1 MATLHIDKIIAE
13 KVNQDDLIR
22 LLETVIDE
30 EMQRPEAEM
39 NCDLIDQCVDAL
51 LEMRQDRD
59 HLAVMVPLM
68 QDKAFLHL
76 IQRKAGNTARLNGA
90 ARGALIAAA
99 ILASTISVNAMVDAA
114 FDYNILEH
122 IGKAISASVLGPEI
136 IGGEDDVDEPTTVP
150 GATDKSEPTTVPER
164 TTANANGETA
174 TRQPEQTTTAAAVTQ
189 PTTTTPTTTEREQES
204 TTKKVT
210 GDNVH
215 HKPTQPDRPEET
227 TNAVRVIGFNAQLGE
242 SFKSHYIYGEQLS
255 YDGLTL
261 TADWSDGTTK
271 PVALKNCTYTTQV
284 NMNRTADVTLNI
296 LYKGFLVEIPITVR
310 PNEET
315 RESTICQTDRYDY
328 LLCKAGAYV
337 TAYRGTAK
345 ELICNVV
352 DGNRIFAIAD
362 EVFRKH
368 TELTTVELPYVTY
381 VGAKAFAGCTAL
393 TQAELPKLQQLG
405 EEAFAGCKALV
416 EAETGDSLT
425 HIGRRAF
432 AETAL
437 QRLRLGKG
445 VTVIP
450 EGLCNDCTHLESV
463 RLQGQVT
470 EIGKRTFG
478 GCKSLDVELPPQL
491 EKIGDKAF
499 YRSGIKNAI
508 LPDTV
513 RSIGSGAFEQTR
525 SMVSATL
532 PTTITAVPERMFYAS
547 YVERVS
553 LPVSL
558 QSIGKAAFFNCM
570 HLTDLQLPE
579 GLITIEGSA
588 FSGCTVLKELTLP
601 GSLKHVGEKVF
612 GGSNIEIVHVEE
624 GITELAPVMF
634 ADCPL
639 TQVDLP
645 NTLTTIQDAAFYN
658 CTKLKEIT
666 LPNSVTQLGE
676 GVFQG
681 CSSLSQVRLSENL
694 KTLPTSTFDGCK
706 ALTEFDFAGIT
717 EIGSEA
723 FQNTGI
729 QILDLPTTVKTLG
742 ESAFAHSALQEIWS
756 LGGVETL
763 PTDVFAYTQI
773 QTFDIPQGLYIAPGA
788 FEYSALQKVATGIDV
803 TEINDGAFR
812 NCRKLTSVELNEDV
826 TRIGDNAFR
835 ACTAL
840 TSIDFP
846 ESLVSIG
853 DYAFYTSG
861 LTSLVVPNTVQQMG
875 RMAFAGSALTEVS
888 VVSGVKTLGDYAFA
902 GCHATFRLPMSL
914 TEMGKYPLGFT
925 ASESDGNVTVFKMDD
940 VNVIAP
946 AASESIRYAKENDLQ
961 YKMIG
966 PEDTDFNEENYLY
979 GTVGDGDWYFDKRT
993 GALSTNATNVGT
1005 KQGFYFTNGQL
1016 WKYKQAGV
1024 RSVHLLN
1031 GVKNLGEIFAGIT
1044 TLEQVTA
1051 TDSLTNIN
1059 TDAFVGCTGLK
1070 SVSLPAVTKIG
1081 ANSFADCTA
1090 LQTVDLPL
1098 AATISDHAFKNCTA
1112 LQFLE
1117 LPAVTKITSTA
1128 FAGCTGLTNLT
1139 LGKGAAEIDDRAFTD
1154 CKALTNL
1161 DLGSTV
1167 SIGREA
1173 FAGCT
1178 ALAAINLPDR
1188 VTRLGVGAFR
1198 NCTGATGIEIGSGLT
1213 EVPAFAFADCTG
1225 VKDIAFDEG
1234 VVTIGPNAFQNAVS
1248 VVFLTLPNSVTTV
1261 GSHAFAG
1268 LLNVEKI
1275 TLGSGLTKVESY
1287 AFDNAVNC
1295 YQLTLDS
1302 AVNALTNADMVACH
1316 LAYYGGQKPMIPGA
1330 GMAYSVEGYNSFR
1343 RIGENTA
1350 GLAVV
1355 VGDHA
1360 TALSMHFLA
1369 AQTDKVKRVTLGKQ
1383 VQRIGYEI
1391 KKGYT
1396 ADYTNA
1402 FAAEFIGNGYLE
1414 QVTVSSENPYLYAD
1428 GSGLY
1433 SKDKSTLYAAV
1444 TGKVDYTENTASAI
1458 GDWALSCNA
1467 KLKKVMLGKSV
1478 RTVGT
1483 KAFAYDQ
1490 KLKYVQLT
1498 DGLQQIGAS
1507 AFTGCTALKVLE
1519 LPDTVTALGD
1529 NVFENCTALAS
1540 VLLSDQ
1546 LTALPTYAFRNCTA
1560 LTGVVVPN
1568 SVATFNPGAFADC
1581 KALTEVYIG
1590 SQSTRYVQ
1598 LGTNRTHVFARCPA
1612 LTVYTMAGSDAAVYA
1627 KTRNIPTKLYTDA
1640 DAFADLCAMK
1650 RDIYA
1655 GYLGFCTDGHGD
1667 IQWLTVYAADCTH
1680 DGYAIGVCE
1689 YCSAIL
1695 EERHTAATGHNYV
1708 VSETPAADGRDGVRI
1723 TTCQNCGDSSYTVL
1737 PGSGTAVEE
1746 THTVTGTVVLAADR
1760 AATKGTHAAIGADIL
1775 LNGYTLA
1782 TTDEKGNFSLQL
1794 KSGTYALTVRYAY
1807 GFSRTLYLVVS
1818 DRDLQCGS
1826 VPVIGCDWNKDG
1838 KIDDQ
1843 DYYMFKLIFGTH
1855 QGQAGYLSY
1864 VDMNHDGMINTRD
1877 MVFVER
1883 CMGLQ
1888 AGSFAYTPLVIR

>member
-1 MATLHIDKIIAE
+1 MNAKR
-13 KVNQDDLIR
+13 IR
-22 LLETVIDE
+22 NGRRLT
-30 EMQRPEAEM
+30 
-39 NCDLIDQCVDAL
+39 AL
-51 LEMRQDRD
+51 LLCLLLTLSGAPLQA
-59 HLAVMVPLM
+59 LAAEAQTDVVTCTDPTNA
-68 QDKAFLHL
+68 DV
-76 IQRKAGNTARLNGA
+76 
-90 ARGALIAAA
+90 A
-99 ILASTISVNAMVDAA
+99 ITY
-114 FDYNILEH
+114 DYDTRTLTVS
-122 IGKAISASVLGPEI
+122 GSGRFSGQVLGADGSTAVNMLDAFSVSQLVVEEGITAIGPE
-136 IGGEDDVDEPTTVP
+136 
-150 GATDKSEPTTVPER
+150 GATVYS
-164 TTANANGETA
+164 
-174 TRQPEQTTTAAAVTQ
+174 
-189 PTTTTPTTTEREQES
+189 
-204 TTKKVT
+204 
-210 GDNVH
+210 
-215 HKPTQPDRPEET
+215 
-227 TNAVRVIGFNAQLGE
+227 
-242 SFKSHYIYGEQLS
+242 
-255 YDGLTL
+255 
-261 TADWSDGTTK
+261 
-271 PVALKNCTYTTQV
+271 
-284 NMNRTADVTLNI
+284 
-296 LYKGFLVEIPITVR
+296 
-310 PNEET
+310 
-315 RESTICQTDRYDY
+315 
-328 LLCKAGAYV
+328 
-337 TAYRGTAK
+337 
-345 ELICNVV
+345 
-352 DGNRIFAIAD
+352 IAD
-362 EVFRKH
+362 SE
-368 TELTTVELPYVTY
+368 TNTIYLP
-381 VGAKAFAGCTAL
+381 
-393 TQAELPKLQQLG
+393 
-405 EEAFAGCKALV
+405 
-416 EAETGDSLT
+416 DSLT
-425 HIGRRAF
+425 TENFSCKGASNLCEIRLPAGMHTLRDGMF
-432 AETAL
+432 DGCTWLETL
-437 QRLRLGKG
+437 NM
-445 VTVIP
+445 P
-450 EGLCNDCTHLESV
+450 
-463 RLQGQVT
+463 QGVT

-491 EKIGDKAF
+491 ERIGEKAF

-553 LPVSL
+553 LPVGL

-694 KTLPTSTFDGCK
+694 KTLPTSTFDGCT

-773 QTFDIPQGLYIAPGA
+773 QTFDIPQELYIAPGA

-826 TRIGDNAFR
+826 TRIGDNAFS

-925 ASESDGNVTVFKMDD
+925 ASENDGNVTVFKMED

-946 AASESIRYAKENDLQ
+946 AASESIRYAKENDLK

-1031 GVKNLGEIFAGIT
+1031 GVKNLGDILAGIT

-1098 AATISDHAFKNCTA
+1098 AATISDHAFQNCTA

-1139 LGKGAAEIDDRAFTD
+1139 LGKGAAVIDDRAFTD

-1188 VTRLGVGAFR
+1188 VTQLGVGAFR

-1213 EVPAFAFADCTG
+1213 EVSAYAFADCTG

-1261 GSHAFAG
+1261 GS
-1268 LLNVEKI
+1268 
-1275 TLGSGLTKVESY
+1275 
-1287 AFDNAVNC
+1287 
-1295 YQLTLDS
+1295 
-1302 AVNALTNADMVACH
+1302 
-1316 LAYYGGQKPMIPGA
+1316 
-1330 GMAYSVEGYNSFR
+1330 R
-1343 RIGENTA
+1343 
-1350 GLAVV
+1350 
-1355 VGDHA
+1355 
-1360 TALSMHFLA
+1360 
-1369 AQTDKVKRVTLGKQ
+1369 
-1383 VQRIGYEI
+1383 
-1391 KKGYT
+1391 
-1396 ADYTNA
+1396 A

-1444 TGKVDYTENTASAI
+1444 TGKGDYTENTASAI

-1467 KLKKVMLGKSV
+1467 KLKKVTLGKSV

-1519 LPDTVTALGD
+1519 LPDTVTTLGD
-1529 NVFENCTALAS
+1529 HVFENCTALAS
-1540 VLLSDQ
+1540 VLLSGG

-1560 LTGVVVPN
+1560 LTGVVVPD
-1568 SVATFNPGAFADC
+1568 SVAAFNPGAFADC

-1695 EERHTAATGHNYV
+1695 EERHTTATGHNYV

-1782 TTDEKGNFSLQL
+1782 TTDEKGNFSMQL

-1807 GFSRTLYLVVS
+1807 GFSRTLYVVVS

-1826 VPVIGCDWNKDG
+1826 VPVVGCDWNKDG

-1888 AGSFAYTPLVIR
+1888 AGSFAYTPLVIW

>member
-1 MATLHIDKIIAE
+1 MNAKRIRNGRRLTALLLCLLLMLSGAPLQALAADTETGVIACTDPTNADIVMTYDYDTDTL
-13 KVNQDDLIR
+13 
-22 LLETVIDE
+22 TVSGTGRFSG
-30 EMQRPEAEM
+30 QVLVPPWSEAEDM
-39 NCDLIDQCVDAL
+39 TDAFVL
-51 LEMRQDRD
+51 KNLVVEEG
-59 HLAVMVPLM
+59 V
-68 QDKAFLHL
+68 
-76 IQRKAGNTARLNGA
+76 TAIGPEGDVA
-90 ARGALIAAA
+90 YVIAT
-99 ILASTISVNAMVDAA
+99 ASTTDIYLPDSLTNEN
-114 FDYNILEH
+114 FSC
-122 IGKAISASVLGPEI
+122 K
-136 IGGEDDVDEPTTVP
+136 
-150 GATDKSEPTTVPER
+150 GATYLAEVRLPAGMHTL
-164 TTANANGETA
+164 
-174 TRQPEQTTTAAAVTQ
+174 
-189 PTTTTPTTTEREQES
+189 
-204 TTKKVT
+204 
-210 GDNVH
+210 GDNM
-215 HKPTQPDRPEET
+215 
-227 TNAVRVIGFNAQLGE
+227 F
-242 SFKSHYIYGEQLS
+242 
-255 YDGLTL
+255 DGCKYL
-261 TADWSDGTTK
+261 D
-271 PVALKNCTYTTQV
+271 
-284 NMNRTADVTLNI
+284 TLNI
-296 LYKGFLVEIPITVR
+296 P
-310 PNEET
+310 
-315 RESTICQTDRYDY
+315 Q
-328 LLCKAGAYV
+328 
-337 TAYRGTAK
+337 
-345 ELICNVV
+345 
-352 DGNRIFAIAD
+352 
-362 EVFRKH
+362 
-368 TELTTVELPYVTY
+368 
-381 VGAKAFAGCTAL
+381 
-393 TQAELPKLQQLG
+393 
-405 EEAFAGCKALV
+405 
-416 EAETGDSLT
+416 
-425 HIGRRAF
+425 
-432 AETAL
+432 
-437 QRLRLGKG
+437 G
-445 VTVIP
+445 VTKIGDYAFYGCRALDITLP
-450 EGLCNDCTHLESV
+450 PLLES
-463 RLQGQVT
+463 
-470 EIGKRTFG
+470 
-478 GCKSLDVELPPQL
+478 
-491 EKIGDKAF
+491 IGDKAF
-499 YRSGIKNAI
+499 YRSGLTQAV

-513 RSIGSGAFEQTR
+513 TTVGVSAFEQTA
-525 SMVSATL
+525 SLKQATL
-532 PTTITAVPERMFYAS
+532 GAGITAVPKRMFYAS
-547 YVERVS
+547 AVERVS
-553 LPVSL
+553 LPVGL

-676 GVFQG
+676 GVFQD

-812 NCRKLTSVELNEDV
+812 NCRKLTSVKLNEDV

-925 ASESDGNVTVFKMDD
+925 ASENDGNVTVFKMDD

-946 AASESIRYAKENDLQ
+946 AASEAIRYAKENDLQ

-1031 GVKNLGEIFAGIT
+1031 GVKNLGDIFAGIT

-1070 SVSLPAVTKIG
+1070 SVSLP
-1081 ANSFADCTA
+1081 
-1090 LQTVDLPL
+1090 
-1098 AATISDHAFKNCTA
+1098 
-1112 LQFLE
+1112 
-1117 LPAVTKITSTA
+1117 
-1128 FAGCTGLTNLT
+1128 
-1139 LGKGAAEIDDRAFTD
+1139 
-1154 CKALTNL
+1154 
-1161 DLGSTV
+1161 
-1167 SIGREA
+1167 
-1173 FAGCT
+1173 
-1178 ALAAINLPDR
+1178 DR

-1213 EVPAFAFADCTG
+1213 EVPAYAFADCTG

-1261 GSHAFAG
+1261 GSRAFAG

-1330 GMAYSVEGYNSFR
+1330 GVAYSVEGYNSFR

-1391 KKGYT
+1391 KKGYP
-1396 ADYTNA
+1396 ADYTKA
-1402 FAAEFIGNGYLE
+1402 FAAEFIGNGNLE

-1444 TGKVDYTENTASAI
+1444 TGKGDYTENTASAI

-1467 KLKKVMLGKSV
+1467 KLKKVTLGKSV

-1490 KLKYVQLT
+1490 MLKYVQLT

-1519 LPDTVTALGD
+1519 LPDTVTTLGD
-1529 NVFENCTALAS
+1529 SVFENCTALAS
-1540 VLLSDQ
+1540 VLLSGG
-1546 LTALPTYAFRNCTA
+1546 LTTLPTYAFRNCTA
-1560 LTGVVVPN
+1560 LTGVVVPD
-1568 SVATFNPGAFADC
+1568 SVAAFNPGAFADC
-1581 KALTEVYIG
+1581 KALKEVYIG

-1695 EERHTAATGHNYV
+1695 EERHTTATGHNYV

-1807 GFSRTLYLVVS
+1807 GFSRTLYVVVS

-1877 MVFVER
+1877 MIFVER

>member
-1 MATLHIDKIIAE
+1 MNAKR
-13 KVNQDDLIR
+13 IR
-22 LLETVIDE
+22 NGRRLT
-30 EMQRPEAEM
+30 
-39 NCDLIDQCVDAL
+39 AL
-51 LEMRQDRD
+51 LLCLLLMLSGAPLQA
-59 HLAVMVPLM
+59 LAAEAQTDVVTCTDPTNA
-68 QDKAFLHL
+68 DV
-76 IQRKAGNTARLNGA
+76 
-90 ARGALIAAA
+90 A
-99 ILASTISVNAMVDAA
+99 ITY
-114 FDYNILEH
+114 DYDTQTLTVS
-122 IGKAISASVLGPEI
+122 GSGRFSGQVLGADGSTAVNMLDAFSVSQLVVEEGITAIGPE
-136 IGGEDDVDEPTTVP
+136 
-150 GATDKSEPTTVPER
+150 GATVYS
-164 TTANANGETA
+164 
-174 TRQPEQTTTAAAVTQ
+174 
-189 PTTTTPTTTEREQES
+189 
-204 TTKKVT
+204 
-210 GDNVH
+210 
-215 HKPTQPDRPEET
+215 
-227 TNAVRVIGFNAQLGE
+227 
-242 SFKSHYIYGEQLS
+242 
-255 YDGLTL
+255 
-261 TADWSDGTTK
+261 
-271 PVALKNCTYTTQV
+271 
-284 NMNRTADVTLNI
+284 
-296 LYKGFLVEIPITVR
+296 
-310 PNEET
+310 
-315 RESTICQTDRYDY
+315 
-328 LLCKAGAYV
+328 
-337 TAYRGTAK
+337 
-345 ELICNVV
+345 
-352 DGNRIFAIAD
+352 IAD
-362 EVFRKH
+362 SE
-368 TELTTVELPYVTY
+368 TNTIYLP
-381 VGAKAFAGCTAL
+381 
-393 TQAELPKLQQLG
+393 
-405 EEAFAGCKALV
+405 
-416 EAETGDSLT
+416 DSLT
-425 HIGRRAF
+425 
-432 AETAL
+432 AENFSCKGASNL
-437 QRLRLGKG
+437 CEIRLPAGMHTLRDGMFDG
-445 VTVIP
+445 
-450 EGLCNDCTHLESV
+450 CTWLET
-463 RLQGQVT
+463 LNMPQGVT

-478 GCKSLDVELPPQL
+478 GCESLDVELPPQL
-491 EKIGDKAF
+491 ERIGEKAF

-553 LPVSL
+553 LPVGL

-706 ALTEFDFAGIT
+706 ALTEFDFAGVT
-717 EIGSEA
+717 EIGEEA

-763 PTDVFAYTQI
+763 PTGVFAYTQI
-773 QTFDIPQGLYIAPGA
+773 QTFDIPQELYIAPGA

-826 TRIGDNAFR
+826 TRIGDNAFS

-902 GCHATFRLPMSL
+902 GCNATFRLPMSL

-925 ASESDGNVTVFKMDD
+925 ASESDGNVTVFKMED
-940 VNVIAP
+940 VTVIAP
-946 AASESIRYAKENDLQ
+946 AASESIRYAKENDLK
-961 YKMIG
+961 YKMTG

-993 GALSTNATNVGT
+993 GALSTNATNVET

-1031 GVKNLGEIFAGIT
+1031 GVKNLGETFAGIT

-1051 TDSLTNIN
+1051 TETLTNIN
-1059 TDAFVGCTGLK
+1059 SGAFVGCTGLK

-1098 AATISDHAFKNCTA
+1098 AVTISDHAFQNCTA

-1139 LGKGAAEIDDRAFTD
+1139 LGKGAAEIADRAFAD

-1161 DLGSTV
+1161 DLGGTV

-1178 ALAAINLPDR
+1178 ALAAISLPDS
-1188 VTRLGVGAFR
+1188 VTQLGVGAFR

-1261 GSHAFAG
+1261 SSRAFAG

-1287 AFDNAVNC
+1287 AFENAVNC

-1396 ADYTNA
+1396 ADYTKA

-1433 SKDKSTLYAAV
+1433 S
-1444 TGKVDYTENTASAI
+1444 N
-1458 GDWALSCNA
+1458 
-1467 KLKKVMLGKSV
+1467 
-1478 RTVGT
+1478 
-1483 KAFAYDQ
+1483 
-1490 KLKYVQLT
+1490 
-1498 DGLQQIGAS
+1498 
-1507 AFTGCTALKVLE
+1507 
-1519 LPDTVTALGD
+1519 
-1529 NVFENCTALAS
+1529 
-1540 VLLSDQ
+1540 
-1546 LTALPTYAFRNCTA
+1546 
-1560 LTGVVVPN
+1560 
-1568 SVATFNPGAFADC
+1568 NPGAFADC

-1695 EERHTAATGHNYV
+1695 EERHTTATGHNYV

>member
-1 MATLHIDKIIAE
+1 MNAKR
-13 KVNQDDLIR
+13 IR
-22 LLETVIDE
+22 NGRRLT
-30 EMQRPEAEM
+30 
-39 NCDLIDQCVDAL
+39 AL
-51 LEMRQDRD
+51 LLCLLLMLSGAPLQA
-59 HLAVMVPLM
+59 LAAEAQTDVVTCTDPTNA
-68 QDKAFLHL
+68 DV
-76 IQRKAGNTARLNGA
+76 
-90 ARGALIAAA
+90 A
-99 ILASTISVNAMVDAA
+99 ITY
-114 FDYNILEH
+114 DYDTQTLTVS
-122 IGKAISASVLGPEI
+122 GSGRFSGQVLGADGSTAVNMLDAFSVSQLVVEEGITAIGPE
-136 IGGEDDVDEPTTVP
+136 
-150 GATDKSEPTTVPER
+150 GATVYS
-164 TTANANGETA
+164 
-174 TRQPEQTTTAAAVTQ
+174 
-189 PTTTTPTTTEREQES
+189 
-204 TTKKVT
+204 
-210 GDNVH
+210 
-215 HKPTQPDRPEET
+215 
-227 TNAVRVIGFNAQLGE
+227 
-242 SFKSHYIYGEQLS
+242 
-255 YDGLTL
+255 
-261 TADWSDGTTK
+261 
-271 PVALKNCTYTTQV
+271 
-284 NMNRTADVTLNI
+284 
-296 LYKGFLVEIPITVR
+296 
-310 PNEET
+310 
-315 RESTICQTDRYDY
+315 
-328 LLCKAGAYV
+328 
-337 TAYRGTAK
+337 
-345 ELICNVV
+345 
-352 DGNRIFAIAD
+352 IAD
-362 EVFRKH
+362 SE
-368 TELTTVELPYVTY
+368 TNTIYLP
-381 VGAKAFAGCTAL
+381 
-393 TQAELPKLQQLG
+393 
-405 EEAFAGCKALV
+405 
-416 EAETGDSLT
+416 DSLT
-425 HIGRRAF
+425 
-432 AETAL
+432 AENFSCKGASNL
-437 QRLRLGKG
+437 CEIRLPAGMHTLRDGMFDG
-445 VTVIP
+445 
-450 EGLCNDCTHLESV
+450 CTWLET
-463 RLQGQVT
+463 LNMPQGVT

-491 EKIGDKAF
+491 ERIGDKAF
-499 YRSGIKNAI
+499 YCSGIKNAI

-513 RSIGSGAFEQTR
+513 CSIGSGAFEQTR

-553 LPVSL
+553 LPVGL

-706 ALTEFDFAGIT
+706 ALTELDFAGIT
-717 EIGSEA
+717 EIGEEA

-773 QTFDIPQGLYIAPGA
+773 QTFDIPQELYIAPGA

-812 NCRKLTSVELNEDV
+812 NCRKLSSVELNEDV
-826 TRIGDNAFR
+826 TRIGDNAFS

-1031 GVKNLGEIFAGIT
+1031 GVKNLDDIFAGIT

-1051 TDSLTNIN
+1051 TETLTNIN
-1059 TDAFVGCTGLK
+1059 SGAFVGCTGLK

-1098 AATISDHAFKNCTA
+1098 AATISDHAFQNCTA

-1161 DLGSTV
+1161 DLGGTV

-1178 ALAAINLPDR
+1178 ALAAISLPDS
-1188 VTRLGVGAFR
+1188 VTQLGVGAFR

-1225 VKDIAFDEG
+1225 VKDIVFDEG

-1261 GSHAFAG
+1261 GSRAFAG

-1330 GMAYSVEGYNSFR
+1330 GVAYSVEGYNSFR

-1369 AQTDKVKRVTLGKQ
+1369 AQTDKVKSVTLGKQ

-1396 ADYTNA
+1396 ADYTKA
-1402 FAAEFIGNGYLE
+1402 FAAEFIGNGRLE

-1444 TGKVDYTENTASAI
+1444 TGKGDYTENTASAI

-1467 KLKKVMLGKSV
+1467 KLKKVTLGKSV
-1478 RTVGT
+1478 RTVGA

-1519 LPDTVTALGD
+1519 LPDTVTTLGD

-1540 VLLSDQ
+1540 VLLSGG

-1590 SQSTRYVQ
+1590 SQGTRYVQ

-1627 KTRNIPTKLYTDA
+1627 KTRNIPTELYTDA

-1695 EERHTAATGHNYV
+1695 EERHTTATGHNYV